1 MKQLIAALMALILS
15 LTGAQTVPV
24 RTDAALTTFSFTPG
38 GMSTDQIFSYAV
50 YERDGRML
58 ADFDLYCRYE
68 IEGVELDAADVE
80 ALRELIDE
88 NDLWS
93 WNGFQESNSYVL
105 DGDSFGL
112 SASFADG
119 TKLSAW
125 GSNAYPKGY
134 SAGAQAICAY
144 FEALM
149 EKYGIDP
156 EKMEMAGSE

>member
-1 MKQLIAALMALILS
+1 M
-15 LTGAQTVPV
+15 
-24 RTDAALTTFSFTPG
+24 F
-38 GMSTDQIFSYAV
+38 
-50 YERDGRML
+50 
-58 ADFDLYCRYE
+58 ADFELYCRYE

-80 ALRELIDE
+80 ALRALIDE

-93 WNGFQESNSYVL
+93 WNGFQKSNSYVL

-119 TKLSAW
+119 TELNAW

-149 EKYGIDP
+149 EKYEIDP
-156 EKMEMAGSE
+156 EKMEIAGSE